1 MEEIF
6 EQFHSCANKS
16 EVVHI
21 FSYNSHF
28 ILRIIF
34 VFSEQSNYSK
44 TKFQIEPK
52 LLGFDYPWK
61 RMRTSS
67 DRLQVL
73 PRGTFRE
80 QVLEEE
86 PHLHG
91 GHSLPLREVLV

>member
-16 EVVHI
+16 EVVNI
-21 FSYNSHF
+21 FFYNPLGGV
-28 ILRIIF
+28 LRIIF
-34 VFSEQSNYSK
+34 GVSQQTNYSK

-52 LLGFDYPWK
+52 LLGCDYPWK

-73 PRGTFRE
+73 PRKKLRQ

-91 GHSLPLREVLV
+91 GHPLPV